1 MRKKEQRRTT
11 SELVVFNVTFW
22 SKYTFISTMYQQL
35 EHRITRLVLIY
46 KLFFFTFFVCLNRY
60 CNWTLWHAL
69 SNLKIRRE
77 ICTMHLRLSV
87 PSPHTPPPPPPPPAR
102 SWNLRAKLV
111 LAPPPHPI
119 PNNKLVKIR
128 FMLWIH
134 INVCQ
139 FNVRTIRT
147 THRWLVFFWK

>member
-87 PSPHTPPPPPPPPAR
+87 PSPHTPPP
-102 SWNLRAKLV
+102 SGSHIHFTQNIYMGILKNSKEYEKSFFYSFVIELLIYSKLIIKIMINFPCV
-111 LAPPPHPI
+111 LS
-119 PNNKLVKIR
+119 
-128 FMLWIH
+128 
-134 INVCQ
+134 
-139 FNVRTIRT
+139 
-147 THRWLVFFWK
+147 

>member
-87 PSPHTPPPPPPPPAR
+87 PSPHTPPP
-102 SWNLRAKLV
+102 LRLTHTLHSKYLYGNIKKLKRV
-111 LAPPPHPI
+111 R
-119 PNNKLVKIR
+119 KI
-128 FMLWIH
+128 FLLLFCHWI
-134 INVCQ
+134 INIFQ
-139 FNVRTIRT
+139 INY
-147 THRWLVFFWK
+147 KDND